1 MRSRSAA
8 PLLLTVTL
16 LAACAPAANDVVS
29 PPRAADASTG
39 SPSSRTSST
48 GPARRVDPREHGLEV
63 GFGEFAI
70 TLEAD
75 EIRPGPVTFVIR
87 NGGALVHGFEIE
99 GEDDDG
105 DNSGPGNG
113 ELKLEGPEFG
123 PGNVVRIHADLPAG
137 IYEIECFVADH
148 DDRGM
153 RTSLIVRPGA
163 PLIREGGDAAPGSVQ
178 VADFAFSPADVEV
191 ASGSEV
197 TWSNEDPT
205 AHTVTADDDSFDS
218 GTLDPGARFAFRF
231 DEPGTYRYA
240 CVIHPTMRATVRVT

>member
-163 PLIREGGDAAPGSVQ
+163 PLIREGGRRSSRLRTGRRLRVLARRRRGRLRHGGHVDERGSDRPHGHGGRRLVRLRNHGPRRPVRASDSTSRAPI
-178 VADFAFSPADVEV
+178 ATPA
-191 ASGSEV
+191 
-197 TWSNEDPT
+197 
-205 AHTVTADDDSFDS
+205 
-218 GTLDPGARFAFRF
+218 
-231 DEPGTYRYA
+231 
-240 CVIHPTMRATVRVT
+240 

>member
-1 MRSRSAA
+1 MQSRLSAV
-8 PLLLTVTL
+8 LLLTVAL
-16 LAACAPAANDVVS
+16 LAACGPAANDIVT
-29 PPRAADASTG
+29 PRAADTSTE
-39 SPSSRTSST
+39 SPSRASST
-48 GPARRVDPREHGLEV
+48 DRPRRVDPREHGLDV

-99 GEDDDG
+99 GEDDGDG

-123 PGNVVRIHADLPAG
+123 PGNVVRIHADLSAG
-137 IYEIECFVADH
+137 TYEIECFVADH

-153 RTSLIVRPGA
+153 RTTLIVRPGA
-163 PLIREGGDAAPGSVQ
+163 PLIREGRDAPLGSVQ
-178 VADFAFSPADVEV
+178 IADFAFSPEDIEV
-191 ASGSEV
+191 AAGTEV

-205 AHTVTADDDSFDS
+205 AHTVTADDEAFDS
-218 GTLDPGARFAFRF
+218 GTMDPGARFAFRF